1 MTAMPSTRDPWPDLF
16 INGADRSVRDD
27 VLAWLSSMR
36 FRCPGTRITFV
47 AGYISV
53 RGLLAASDVLHDLV
67 RSGARVRILLG
78 VAPSERVRI
87 TAPAVDTRADRA
99 VLRRLLDREQ
109 SAITAEVDAIPQSR
123 PGSLELYA
131 LAQLLR
137 HPHVTCRRYERGFL
151 HGKATITEP
160 PSQAARALIGS
171 ANFTLS
177 GWTANQELVA
187 EVDRQ
192 RARQVASLADAWW
205 NESQLFDLAGIL
217 ERRFRAWP
225 HPLVFLQILR
235 ALYGDEVNAESTLRL
250 HDWEKDGV
258 AKAASIIERHG
269 GVLIADDVGL
279 GKTYEA
285 GELIRHAGDAGWGDA
300 LIICPA
306 HLRRTWTAKL
316 AERKLSAEV
325 LSYHRM
331 NNLVAEFEETR
342 NWPQYGLIVCDEAH
356 CLRNPKTGFA
366 ANLHA
371 LLDHQVGPTRR
382 VLLTATPVSN
392 HGRDLYELLTI
403 TDPELEPGWTPT
415 GTLTYRR
422 AQKRTPR
429 AKTLLRRCERADC
442 LSGKEREA
450 LWAEFDHLL
459 VRRTR
464 DFIRENYPTAPVFPR
479 QHPLPV
485 EYQLSSQSRRVT
497 GAVLTAVGAGTELL
511 PDTTREQLDALVRD
525 ESTSAPLTL
534 AAYEISAYARGT
546 SGMPRVALTALLR
559 LQLLKRLESSPAA
572 LAGTA
577 TRMAQRT
584 TQILRDLNSGITRVP
599 DQRESE
605 RSARKLRET
614 LFESDIDAGAEHEID
629 DLIESI
635 VDASDAGNAI
645 EISSADYDLDEL
657 RTNLEHDQEVLQRL
671 SHLAWEA
678 IPHDHKREAL
688 RELLVMSANHPQGP
702 KILIVAGSR
711 ATTSDLGT
719 WLEKQIETDER
730 LATYRGRLA
739 NLGGPQ
745 AAERAE
751 VERVVAE
758 FAPRTAGES
767 LPPLEAA
774 RLLDRY
780 DVLIGTDILAEGLN
794 LQQSALLVNYDLP
807 WNPQIMGQ
815 RAGRLDRIGS
825 PHRDV
830 HCYTI
835 MPDTGLDLI
844 LNLLDR
850 LRTKASIA
858 AATIGVPTQL
868 FPNSPTAPRDFAT
881 VFSHSQRANIAA
893 PYYADL
899 YRTWLAQALR
909 ESRIRHALDELPPAA
924 GALSPTTSG
933 FTYCITPR
941 AGGPALVRHINTT
954 DRPGHTLITTQA
966 CLREAAAEL
975 PEWLHRV
982 HNGQIAL
989 PADMPLLPESVV
1001 RQHWQHRDRITKEA
1015 PAERANEQRG
1025 DLDLQAWIAPAPP
1038 ERLAR

>member
-1 MTAMPSTRDPWPDLF
+1 MFDTRDPWPDLF
-16 INGADRSVRDD
+16 INGDDRSVREG
-27 VLAWLSSMR
+27 VLAWLSSQCQ
-36 FRCPGTRITFV
+36 RCSRTRITFV

-53 RGLLAASDVLHDLV
+53 RGLLVASDVLHDLV
-67 RSGARVRILLG
+67 RSGARVHILLG

-87 TAPAVDTRADRA
+87 TAPAVDTRADPA
-99 VLRRLLDREQ
+99 VLRRLLERER

-123 PGSLELYA
+123 SDSLGLYA
-131 LAQLLR
+131 LARLLR
-137 HPHVTCRRYERGFL
+137 HPNVSCRRYERGFL
-151 HGKATITEP
+151 HGKATIAEP
-160 PSQAARALIGS
+160 LAEATRALIGS

-192 RARQVASLADAWW
+192 RAHQVASLASTWW
-205 NESQLFDLAGIL
+205 DESQPFDLAGIL

-225 HPLVFLQILR
+225 HPLVFLRCLR

-285 GELIRHAGDAGWGDA
+285 GELVRHAGDAGWGDA
-300 LIICPA
+300 LVICPA

-316 AERKLSAEV
+316 TEWKLSAEV

-331 NNLVAEFEETR
+331 NNLVAEFEETG

-356 CLRNPKTGFA
+356 CLRNPKRGFA
-366 ANLHA
+366 RNLHT
-371 LLDHQVGPTRR
+371 LLDHQAGPTRR

-403 TDPELEPGWTPT
+403 TDPELEPDWTPA
-415 GTLTYRR
+415 GTLTHRR
-422 AQKRTPR
+422 AR
-429 AKTLLRRCERADC
+429 ARSSRANVLLRRCERADC
-442 LSGKEREA
+442 LSGQEREE

-464 DFIRENYPTAPVFPR
+464 EFIRENYPTAPVFPR

-485 EYQLSSQSRRVT
+485 EYQLSCQARRVT

-511 PDTTREQLDALVRD
+511 PDTTRKQLDALVRD

-546 SGMPRVALTALLR
+546 AGMPHVALTALLR

-584 TQILRDLNSGITRVP
+584 TQVLRNLDNGIMRVP

-605 RSARKLRET
+605 RSARRLREA
-614 LFESDIDAGAEHEID
+614 LFETDVETDGPQEID
-629 DLIESI
+629 ELIDTI
-635 VDASDAGNAI
+635 VDTSGTGDAI
-645 EISSADYDLDEL
+645 EISPTDYNLHEL
-657 RTNLEHDQEVLQRL
+657 RTNLEHDQQVLQRL
-671 SHLAWEA
+671 SRLAWEA

-688 RELLVMSANHPQGP
+688 RELLVLSANHPQGP

-711 ATTSDLGT
+711 ATTSDLGS

-780 DVLIGTDILAEGLN
+780 DVLIGTDILAEGIN
-794 LQQSALLVNYDLP
+794 LQQAALLVNYDLP

-815 RAGRLDRIGS
+815 RAGRLDRVGS

-858 AATIGVPTQL
+858 ASTIGVPTQL
-868 FPNSPTAPRDFAT
+868 FPDSPTAPRDFAT
-881 VFSHSQRANIAA
+881 VFSESQRANIAA

-909 ESRIRHALDELPPAA
+909 EPRIRQALDELPPAA
-924 GALSPTTSG
+924 GALSPSTSG
-933 FTYCITPR
+933 FTYCFTSGR
-941 AGGPALVRHINTT
+941 AGGPASVRHINTT

-966 CLREAAAEL
+966 CLHEAAAEL
-975 PEWLHRV
+975 PKWILSV
-982 HNGQIAL
+982 HNGQVAV
-989 PADMPLLPESVV
+989 PADLPLLPDSVV
-1001 RQHWQHRDRITKEA
+1001 RQHWRHRDGIPNRTRGESA
-1015 PAERANEQRG
+1015 DEQQDERN
-1025 DLDLQAWIAPAPP
+1025 LQAWIAPTPREGFA
-1038 ERLAR
+1038 

>member
-1 MTAMPSTRDPWPDLF
+1 MPNTRDPWPDLF
-16 INGADRSVRDD
+16 INGDDRSVRED
-27 VLAWLSSMR
+27 VLTWLSSMR
-36 FRCPGTRITFV
+36 FRCSGTRISFV
-47 AGYISV
+47 TGYISI
-53 RGLLAASDVLHDLV
+53 RGLLAAKSVLQDLV
-67 RSGARVRILLG
+67 RRGAHVRILLG
-78 VAPSERVRI
+78 VGPSEHVRI
-87 TAPAVDTRADRA
+87 TTPSMDARADRTS
-99 VLRRLLDREQ
+99 LRRLMERER
-109 SAITAEVDAIPQSR
+109 SVITAEVDAIPQSR
-123 PGSLELYA
+123 SESLDLYA

-137 HPHVTCRRYERGFL
+137 HPRVSCRRYERGFL
-151 HGKATITEP
+151 HAKAIVAEP
-160 PSQAARALIGS
+160 PTEATCALTGS

-177 GWTANQELVA
+177 GWTDNQELFS
-187 EVDRQ
+187 EVDGR
-192 RARQVASLADAWW
+192 RAGQMASLADTWW
-205 NESQLFDLAGIL
+205 NESQPFDLAGIL

-225 HPLVFLQILR
+225 HPLVFLRSLR

-258 AKAASIIERHG
+258 AKASSIIERHG

-285 GELIRHAGDAGWGDA
+285 GELVRHARDAGWGDA

-316 AERKLSAEV
+316 AEWKLSAEV

-331 NNLVAEFEETR
+331 NNLVAEFDEAR

-356 CLRNPKTGFA
+356 CLRNPKAGFA

-403 TDPELEPGWTPT
+403 TDPELEPGWTPA
-415 GTLTYRR
+415 GTLTCRR
-422 AQKRTPR
+422 ARDRSAR

-442 LSGKEREA
+442 LSEKEREE

-485 EYQLSSQSRRVT
+485 EYQLSSRARRVT

-511 PDTTREQLDALVRD
+511 PEPARDQLDALVRD

-546 SGMPRVALTALLR
+546 SGMPRVALAALLR

-584 TQILRDLNSGITRVP
+584 TQVLWDLNSGIMRVP

-605 RSARKLRET
+605 RSARRLRET
-614 LFESDIDAGAEHEID
+614 LFESDIDAGATHEID
-629 DLIESI
+629 DFIESI
-635 VDASDAGNAI
+635 VDTVDAGEAI
-645 EISSADYDLDEL
+645 EVSPADYDLDEL
-657 RTNLEHDQEVLQRL
+657 RTNLEHDQEALQRL
-671 SHLAWEA
+671 SRLAWEA

-711 ATTSDLGT
+711 ATTSDLGA
-719 WLEKQIETDER
+719 WLEKQIDTDER

-739 NLGGPQ
+739 NLGGPH
-745 AAERAE
+745 AEERAE

-767 LPPLEAA
+767 LPQLEAA

-794 LQQSALLVNYDLP
+794 LQQAALLVNYDLP

-815 RAGRLDRIGS
+815 RAGRLDRVGS

-835 MPDTGLDLI
+835 MPDTGLDLV

-868 FPNSPTAPRDFAT
+868 FPDSPTATRDFAT
-881 VFSHSQRANIAA
+881 VFSRSQRANIAA

-909 ESRIRHALDELPPAA
+909 EPRIRQALDELPPAA
-924 GALSPTTSG
+924 GALSPITSG
-933 FTYCITPR
+933 FTYCFTPR

-954 DRPGHTLITTQA
+954 DRPGHTLITAQA

-975 PEWLHRV
+975 PKWIRDV
-982 HNGQIAL
+982 HNGQTAL
-989 PADMPLLPESVV
+989 PADLPLLPGSVV
-1001 RQHWQHRDRITKEA
+1001 RQHWQHRDRIADRPPDEFLNDRQGA
-1015 PAERANEQRG
+1015 
-1025 DLDLQAWIAPAPP
+1025 LDLQAWIAPAPP
-1038 ERLAR
+1038 E